1 MVASELT
8 EVIDGRQRLIDMDV
22 IDSEKAD
29 EDGSI
34 DNDGDD
40 LDEEDEIGLVEAGV
54 RTVVTQSG
62 TEEV

>member
-34 DNDGDD
+34 DNNGDD